1 MSIEAGFSEK
11 LKVDTDF
18 GISGKKELKGEIF

>member
-1 MSIEAGFSEK
+1 MSRTPVSSK
-11 LKVDTDF
+11 LKVDGDF